1 VTDHPPNGP
10 EKGGWD
16 PAQYLRFADQR
27 TRPGMELLARIP
39 ATDPS
44 TVFDLG
50 CGTGHLTAAL
60 ALRWPSATVTGLD
73 SSAEMLER
81 ARASYPDLG
90 FQQADIADWYPT
102 EPPDLIYSNATLH
115 WLDRHEE
122 LFPRLLRLLPEGGVL
137 AVQMPDNNRE
147 PSHLVVQHVV
157 DDGPWAERALPLL
170 LRAPVARPANY
181 RQWLGEEAILDQWET
196 IYHHELRGEDPV
208 LEWVMG
214 TLLRPIL
221 RILTE
226 AERVAFLDRVA
237 EGYRL
242 HYPPGPDGTT
252 VLPFRRQ
259 FLIAVRRTR

>member
-1 VTDHPPNGP
+1 MTGLPPTGP

-16 PAQYLRFADQR
+16 PAQYLRFADER
-27 TRPGMELLARIP
+27 SRPGMELLARIP
-39 ATDPS
+39 ATERA
-44 TVFDLG
+44 TIFDLG

-60 ALRWPSATVTGLD
+60 ALRWPPATVTGID
-73 SSAEMLER
+73 NSGEMLER
-81 ARASYPDLG
+81 ARASHPDLT
-90 FQQADIADWYPT
+90 FEEADIAHWTPASR
-102 EPPDLIYSNATLH
+102 PDLIYSNATLH
-115 WLDRHEE
+115 WLDHHEA

-137 AVQMPDNNRE
+137 AVQMPDNSRE

-157 DDGPWAERALPLL
+157 DDGPWAERASPLL
-170 LRAPVARPANY
+170 RRAPVARPAVY

-221 RILTE
+221 RVLTE

-237 EGYRL
+237 EGYRQY
-242 HYPPGPDGTT
+242 YPSESDGTT
-252 VLPFRRQ
+252 ILPFRRQ